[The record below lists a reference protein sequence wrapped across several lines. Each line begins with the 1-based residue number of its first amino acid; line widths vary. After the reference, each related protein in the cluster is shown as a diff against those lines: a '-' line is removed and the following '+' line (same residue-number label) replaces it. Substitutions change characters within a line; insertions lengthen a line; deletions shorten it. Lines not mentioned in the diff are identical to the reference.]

1 MPLMVSNRQLDAI
14 TAVLEAQE
22 NEQLL
27 DYAKQ
32 RFPDIVV
39 PGSAECNVEWIRAV
53 RVTARRFGIRH
64 SKNLAVFVDLSIM
77 YGSGFPD
84 SEWAGET
91 LRTRTFSE
99 FEKIN
104 ILKSKLEEQG
114 IVI

>member
-14 TAVLEAQE
+14 SAVLEQQE

-32 RFPDIVV
+32 RFPEIVV
-39 PGSAECNVEWIRAV
+39 PGSAECSVEWIQAV
-53 RVTARRFGIRH
+53 RMKARRFGIRR
-64 SKNLAVFVDLSIM
+64 SKNLAVMVDLSVM
-77 YGSGFPD
+77 YGPGFTE

-91 LRTRTFSE
+91 LRTRTYSE

-104 ILKSKLEEQG
+104 VLKNLLEEQG